1 MVSFKLPTG
10 VLQKAFIH
18 SFYEKMTTLR
28 SNHNNEY
35 CYLVFQHR
43 LRLEIEG
50 KTNWKIWQIKDF
62 PCPETAM

>member
-43 LRLEIEG
+43 LFGNRRENKLENL
-50 KTNWKIWQIKDF
+50 TD
-62 PCPETAM
+62 